1 MAQGTLMILL
11 QSIHMAHLIL
21 RRECPESVHHR
32 GWNSGSIWPNTCS
45 SRNTQNRRLLK
56 PFERVDS
63 TDCGQPVP
71 VLCYP
76 QSTEVLLV
84 FSEIILCLILCSL
97 PLILSLGMTEK
108 SLALFCLHPPF
119 KYFYT
124 LLRFSRAS
132 SYQAEQS
139 QVFHILL
146 IGETLQSLQCLFGP
160 MLDLSSTSILL
171 FYRGAQ
177 MCT

>member
-1 MAQGTLMILL
+1 MQVAQGTLMILL
-11 QSIHMAHLIL
+11 QSINMAHLIL

-84 FSEIILCLILCSL
+84 FSEIILCLILCPLPPVSGHDWKEPGFVLFAPSL
-97 PLILSLGMTEK
+97 
-108 SLALFCLHPPF
+108 
-119 KYFYT
+119 
-124 LLRFSRAS
+124 
-132 SYQAEQS
+132 
-139 QVFHILL
+139 QVFLHIAEIFPSLL
-146 IGETLQSLQCLFGP
+146 
-160 MLDLSSTSILL
+160 LSGWTIPGLSYSSHRRDSSVPSVS
-171 FYRGAQ
+171 FWSNVRPF
-177 MCT
+177 